1 MEFLGAA
8 HRHICRKK
16 QPNKI
21 IQVQRTVKI
30 FSQISNQISHCAEP
44 FGLLNNSFY
53 KYPAALPL
61 KNLYKKTANRN
72 IFRCSAPD
80 YYYNNNT
87 LIHHKLIFK

>member
-8 HRHICRKK
+8 HRHICKKK
-16 QPNKI
+16 QPHKI

-61 KNLYKKTANRN
+61 KNLYKKNSKQEYFQVQRTR
-72 IFRCSAPD
+72 
-80 YYYNNNT
+80 
-87 LIHHKLIFK
+87 LLL